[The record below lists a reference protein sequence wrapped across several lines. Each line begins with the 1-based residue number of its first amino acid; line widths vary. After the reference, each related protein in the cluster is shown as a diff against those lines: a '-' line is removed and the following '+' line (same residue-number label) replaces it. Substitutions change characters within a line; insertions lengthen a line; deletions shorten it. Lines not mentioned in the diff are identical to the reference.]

1 MFNFSGAWPALVTP
15 FTAEDQVNV
24 VVLRELVEYLI
35 DKGIGG
41 FYVCGGTGEGLFMS
55 PGERKVV
62 TETVVDQVDGRV
74 PVIAHIGSMIVSDA
88 VQLAAHAQQVGVAGI
103 SSVIP
108 PTFQQSESLYA
119 YFARVG
125 AAAPEVPLLTYVFGG
140 PTDAVALM
148 RELMTIPNV
157 AGAKYTGPNMYEFRE
172 IVELREE
179 NWSIFSG
186 MDEQCI
192 YAAMQGAC
200 GNIGSTLNYIPGI
213 YREMHSSY
221 QGGNIANGH
230 ELQVRANQ
238 VTGLLFSFGFF
249 GALKEV
255 MRMLGFDC
263 GKPRLPQLPFAEE
276 KRDALQSELEAID
289 FFTVADM

>member
-1 MFNFSGAWPALVTP
+1 MFSFSGAWPALVTP
-15 FTAEDQVNV
+15 FTAEDKVNV
-24 VVLRELVEYLI
+24 AVLREIVEYLI
-35 DKGIGG
+35 DKRVGG

-55 PGERKVV
+55 PEERTLV
-62 TETVVDQVDGRV
+62 TETVVDQVNGRV
-74 PVIAHIGSMIVSDA
+74 PVIAHVGTMIVGDA
-88 VQLAAHAQQVGVAGI
+88 ARLAEHAQEVGAAGI

-108 PTFQQSESLYA
+108 PMFQNSESLYT

-125 AAAPEVPLLTYVFGG
+125 AAAPDIPLLTYIFGG

-148 RELMTIPNV
+148 RQLMDIPTV

-172 IVELREE
+172 IVDLRAD

-213 YREMHSSY
+213 YREIHNSY
-221 QGGNIANGH
+221 QKGNIARGQH
-230 ELQVRANQ
+230 LQVRANQ
-238 VTGLLFSFGFF
+238 VTRVLFSFGFF

-263 GKPRLPQLPFAEE
+263 GKPRLPQFPFATE
-276 KRDALQSELEAID
+276 KQDELRAELEAID
-289 FFTVADM
+289 FFTVAKM

>member
-1 MFNFSGAWPALVTP
+1 MFSFNGAWPALVTP
-15 FTAEDQVNV
+15 FTDEDKVNV
-24 VVLRELVEYLI
+24 GVLRELVEYLI
-35 DKGIGG
+35 DKGVGG
-41 FYVCGGTGEGLFMS
+41 FYVCGGTGEGLFMV
-55 PGERKVV
+55 PEERKLV
-62 TETVVDQVDGRV
+62 TEIVVDQVNGRV
-74 PVIAHIGSMIVSDA
+74 PVIAHIGSMIVGDA
-88 VQLAAHAQQVGVAGI
+88 VQLAEHAQKVGAAGI

-108 PTFQQSESLYA
+108 PMFQNSESLYT

-125 AAAPEVPLLTYVFGG
+125 AAAPNIPLLTYIFGG

-148 RELMTIPNV
+148 RQLMDIPTV

-172 IVELREE
+172 IVELRRD

-213 YREMHSSY
+213 YREIHDSY
-221 QGGNIANGH
+221 KKGNIAQGQH
-230 ELQVRANQ
+230 LQVRANQ
-238 VTGLLFSFGFF
+238 VTGVLFSFGFF

-276 KRDALQSELEAID
+276 RRDELRAELEAID
-289 FFTVADM
+289 FFTVAEM

>member
-1 MFNFSGAWPALVTP
+1 MSSFNGAWPALVTP
-15 FTAEDQVNV
+15 FTDEDKVNV
-24 VVLRELVEYLI
+24 GVLRELVEYLI
-35 DKGIGG
+35 DKRVGG
-41 FYVCGGTGEGLFMS
+41 FYVCGGTGEGLFMV
-55 PGERKVV
+55 PEERKLV
-62 TETVVDQVDGRV
+62 TEIVVDQVNGRV
-74 PVIAHIGSMIVSDA
+74 PVIAHIGSMIVGDA
-88 VQLAAHAQQVGVAGI
+88 VQLAEHAQEVGAAGI

-108 PTFQQSESLYA
+108 PMFQNSESLYT

-125 AAAPEVPLLTYVFGG
+125 AAAPNIPLLTYIFGG

-148 RELMTIPNV
+148 RQLMDIPTV

-172 IVELREE
+172 IVGLRGD

-213 YREMHSSY
+213 YREIHDSY
-221 QGGNIANGH
+221 KKGNIAQGQH
-230 ELQVRANQ
+230 LQVRANQ
-238 VTGLLFSFGFF
+238 VTRVLFSFGFF

-263 GKPRLPQLPFAEE
+263 GKPRLPHVPFAEG
-276 KRDALQSELEAID
+276 KRDDLRAQLEAID
-289 FFTVADM
+289 FFTVAAM

>member
-1 MFNFSGAWPALVTP
+1 M
-15 FTAEDQVNV
+15 
-24 VVLRELVEYLI
+24 EYLI
-35 DKGIGG
+35 DKRVGG

-55 PGERKVV
+55 PEERKLV
-62 TETVVDQVDGRV
+62 TETAVDQVNGRV
-74 PVIAHIGSMIVSDA
+74 PVIAHVGSMIVGDA
-88 VQLAAHAQQVGVAGI
+88 VQLAEHAQEVGAEGI

-108 PTFQQSESLYA
+108 PMFQNSESLYT
-119 YFARVG
+119 YFERVG
-125 AAAPEVPLLTYVFGG
+125 AAAPNIPLLTYIFGG

-148 RELMTIPNV
+148 RRLMDIPAV

-172 IVELREE
+172 IVELRGD

-213 YREMHSSY
+213 YREIHDSY
-221 QGGNIANGH
+221 QRGDIAKGQ
-230 ELQVRANQ
+230 ELQVSANQ
-238 VTGLLFSFGFF
+238 ITRVLFSFGFF

-263 GKPRLPQLPFAEE
+263 GKPRLPQLPFAAE
-276 KRDALQSELEAID
+276 KRDQLKAELEAID
-289 FFTVADM
+289 FFTVAKM

>member
-1 MFNFSGAWPALVTP
+1 MFNFNGAWPALVTP

-74 PVIAHIGSMIVSDA
+74 PVIAHIGSMIVGDA
-88 VQLAAHAQQVGVAGI
+88 VQLAAHAQQIGVAGI

-108 PTFQQSESLYA
+108 PMFQQSESLYA

-125 AAAPEVPLLTYVFGG
+125 AAAPDVPLLTYIFGG

-148 RELMTIPNV
+148 RELMTIPTV

-172 IVELREE
+172 IVGLRED
-179 NWSIFSG
+179 NWNIFSG

-192 YAAMQGAC
+192 YAAMQGSC

-213 YREMHSSY
+213 YREIHGSY
-221 QGGNIANGH
+221 KQGNIAKGH

-238 VTGLLFSFGFF
+238 VTGVLFSFGFF

-263 GKPRLPQLPFAEE
+263 GKPRLPQLPFVEE
-276 KRDALQSELEAID
+276 KRNALRSELEAIN
-289 FFTVADM
+289 FFTVAEM

>member
-1 MFNFSGAWPALVTP
+1 MSSFNGAWPALVTP
-15 FTAEDQVNV
+15 FTDEDKVNV
-24 VVLRELVEYLI
+24 GVLRELVEYLI
-35 DKGIGG
+35 DKEVGG
-41 FYVCGGTGEGLFMS
+41 FYVCGGTGEGLFMV
-55 PGERKVV
+55 PEERKLV
-62 TETVVDQVDGRV
+62 TEIVVDQVNGRV
-74 PVIAHIGSMIVSDA
+74 PVIAHIGSMIVGDA
-88 VQLAAHAQQVGVAGI
+88 VQLAEHAQEVGAAGI

-108 PTFQQSESLYA
+108 PMFQNSESLYT

-125 AAAPEVPLLTYVFGG
+125 AAAPNIPLLTYIFGG

-148 RELMTIPNV
+148 RQLMDIPTV

-172 IVELREE
+172 IVGLRGD

-213 YREMHSSY
+213 YREIHDSY
-221 QGGNIANGH
+221 KKGNIAQGQH
-230 ELQVRANQ
+230 LQVRANQ
-238 VTGLLFSFGFF
+238 VTRVLFSFGFF

-255 MRMLGFDC
+255 MRMLGFNC
-263 GKPRLPQLPFAEE
+263 GKPRLPHVPFAEG
-276 KRDALQSELEAID
+276 KRDDLRAQLEAID
-289 FFTVADM
+289 FFTVAAM

>member
-1 MFNFSGAWPALVTP
+1 MSDFSGAWPALVTP
-15 FTAEDQVNV
+15 FTVEDKVNV
-24 VVLRELVEYLI
+24 SVLRELVEYLI
-35 DKGIGG
+35 DKRVGG

-55 PGERKVV
+55 PEERKLV
-62 TETVVDQVDGRV
+62 TETAIDQVDGRV
-74 PVIAHIGSMIVSDA
+74 PVIAHIGSMIVGDA
-88 VQLAAHAQQVGVAGI
+88 VQLAEHAQEVGAAGI

-108 PTFQQSESLYA
+108 PMFQNSESLYA

-125 AAAPEVPLLTYVFGG
+125 AAAPDIPLLTYIFGG

-148 RELMTIPNV
+148 RELMEISTV
-157 AGAKYTGPNMYEFRE
+157 AGTKYTGPNMFEFRE
-172 IVELREE
+172 IVELRGN

-200 GNIGSTLNYIPGI
+200 GNIGSTLNYILGI
-213 YREMHSSY
+213 YREIHNSY
-221 QGGNIANGH
+221 QIGDIAKGQ

-238 VTGLLFSFGFF
+238 VTRVLFSFGFF

-255 MRMLGFDC
+255 MQMLGFDC
-263 GKPRLPQLPFAEE
+263 GKPRLPQRPFAEE
-276 KRDALQSELEAID
+276 RRDDLRAELEAID
-289 FFTVADM
+289 FFTVAAM